1 MARKCRRLQL
11 PCAVCLRS
19 SDAGEPMQADVR
31 QAWRRGAVALAIPA
45 IGLLALALAT
55 SYGAAK
61 RALYDERAAGTVIE
75 VNHTKGGSRPTIE
88 YAVTGQKYQAHT
100 AWPYPQTTFAV
111 GQSVTVRYPSAR
123 PSLGMLDSFAELWP
137 LPLLLLT
144 IGLLLLGLAWKART
158 GLRPLLHVSCGF
170 ASLHPWGRAG
180 PDVVFRPLHSRRIR
194 DIRREIGPG
203 QPPRWHAAFLPAG
216 SCRRPGSRWILAL
229 VRSCPLPAL

>member
-1 MARKCRRLQL
+1 MPPPQL
-11 PCAVCLRS
+11 PAPYACAAATLVNQCKLTC
-19 SDAGEPMQADVR
+19 D
-31 QAWRRGAVALAIPA
+31 RRGGAGPWLWRSPQLACSRWPWRPA
-45 IGLLALALAT
+45 TEPPSGPLRQ
-55 SYGAAK
+55 G
-61 RALYDERAAGTVIE
+61 AAGTVIE

-123 PSLGMLDSFAELWP
+123 PSLGMPDSFAELWP

-158 GLRPLLHVSCGF
+158 GLDRCPRLLRLRACILGAVLGLTLFSVLCIPGGYEIFAGKWGLVSLLGGMLL
-170 ASLHPWGRAG
+170 S
-180 PDVVFRPLHSRRIR
+180 
-194 DIRREIGPG
+194 
-203 QPPRWHAAFLPAG
+203 PAG